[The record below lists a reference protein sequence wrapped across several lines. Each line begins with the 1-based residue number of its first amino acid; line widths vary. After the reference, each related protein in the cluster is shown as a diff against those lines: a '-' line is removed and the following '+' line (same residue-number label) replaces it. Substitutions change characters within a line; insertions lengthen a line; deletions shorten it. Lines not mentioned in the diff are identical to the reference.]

1 MIIAAQIIG
10 ILAVAAFLLSYQQKK
25 RKGIILLNLISRF
38 LYILQY
44 LLLGAFSGAVF
55 DVLAAGF
62 SVAAGKKHK
71 KFIKEHTF
79 IVVLCMNAVV
89 ILTGSAMAWYN
100 KSFLD
105 IFSLAGALFEINALW
120 LSNEKA
126 IRLVS
131 LFGAPCWFAY
141 NIISKAYGSAIG
153 NILTI
158 VSIVIALIRYK
169 NASEKSTK
177 Q

>member
-55 DVLAAGF
+55 DVLAAGS
-62 SVAAGKKHK
+62 SVVAGKKHR
-71 KFIKEHTF
+71 KFIKEHII
-79 IVVLCMNAVV
+79 IVVLCMNAV
-89 ILTGSAMAWYN
+89 IIFLGCAMVWYN
-100 KSFLD
+100 KSYVD
-105 IFSLAGALFEINALW
+105 ILSLAGVLFEINALW
-120 LSNEKA
+120 LSSEKA
-126 IRLVS
+126 IRWVS
-131 LFGAPCWFAY
+131 LFGAPFWFAY
-141 NIISKAYGSAIG
+141 NMISKAYGSAIG

-158 VSIVIALIRYK
+158 ISIVIALIRYK
-169 NASEKSTK
+169 KADDENKN